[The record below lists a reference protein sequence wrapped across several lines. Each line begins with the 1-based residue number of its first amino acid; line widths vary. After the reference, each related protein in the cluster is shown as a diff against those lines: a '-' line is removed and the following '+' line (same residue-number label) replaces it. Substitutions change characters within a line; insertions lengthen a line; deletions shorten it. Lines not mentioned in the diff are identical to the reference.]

1 MKEKRLSV
9 VVPVYNVE
17 DYLETSVNSILA
29 QSYPNMELILV
40 DDGSTD
46 HSGAICDELA
56 EKHPNIAVIHQPNGG
71 VSSARNTALKAKEK
85 MLEEFPPDEELRY
98 LTAGKIYVDLFPQLW
113 IAYCNRDRDM
123 YLRFKEGL
131 RPYREPFYGGREISA
146 AKKLRFAVLELL
158 TSAHMPRG
166 LVSKIG
172 QMNSCRIKEKWGLQR
187 LMAL

>member
-71 VSSARNTALKAKEK
+71 VSSA
-85 MLEEFPPDEELRY
+85 
-98 LTAGKIYVDLFPQLW
+98 
-113 IAYCNRDRDM
+113 
-123 YLRFKEGL
+123 
-131 RPYREPFYGGREISA
+131 
-146 AKKLRFAVLELL
+146 KKLRFAVLELL

-172 QMNSCRIKEKWGLQR
+172 QMNSYRIKGKWGLQR